1 MLLGY
6 LYGITSGGGWPRR
19 RACTWPSAGSWG
31 TTSTRRRR
39 TTRCCPRRG
48 RASACPCTRRL
59 SPRWCGSA
67 SGPAWCG
74 ATSSTWTARWS
85 RPMPVLG
92 RPARGRC
99 SLSCRARPGTSR
111 RCGRRSRL
119 DPIPASGPSRRG
131 GAAGA
136 GLGRW
141 PHGGRG
147 GAPVAARGRSGG
159 RAQRGPGA
167 GERLGDQSHRSRRGA
182 GQARGVPYAF
192 YYKAHV
198 GVDGGRA
205 RLITALDVTSRARL
219 PTSTCWT
226 GCSRSIEARPGVRW
240 PKWWRIPSTGLR
252 QLRGAGAAGHPGEH
266 PAPQHHERPG

>member
-1 MLLGY
+1 MLGRKEFTPKRFYEFSLEAQVPSDHLLRRIGRARPQ
-6 LYGITSGGGWPRR
+6 LCAAADGAVLQPHRPAGGRSGGAVQADAARVPLRHHVGAAGWPRR

-99 SLSCRARPGTSR
+99 SLG
-111 RCGRRSRL
+111 L
-119 DPIPASGPSRRG
+119 PS
-131 GAAGA
+131 AAGYVATVWQENPVSDPTPPAAPPGEGEQPAPDSA
-136 GLGRW
+136 GGLTAGAR
-141 PHGGRG
+141 
-147 GAPVAARGRSGG
+147 APVAARGRSGG

-182 GQARGVPYAF
+182 GQARGPPTPSITRRTSAWT
-192 YYKAHV
+192 A
-198 GVDGGRA
+198 GGRVSSP
-205 RLITALDVTSRARL
+205 R
-219 PTSTCWT
+219 WT
-226 GCSRSIEARPGVRW
+226 
-240 PKWWRIPSTGLR
+240 
-252 QLRGAGAAGHPGEH
+252 
-266 PAPQHHERPG
+266 